1 MFRLHRPAR
10 SSSEPEL
17 PLLNRRAASPER
29 EVPRGWQWPSRHA
42 LRARGTTGRSYL
54 LPALVVPSILLGLA
68 IAACVL
74 LVAIR
79 PRLTD
84 ALPPALRGSRP
95 GAQHGG
101 HPGLPAAATAAAVLQ
116 MSRQAGLLSG
126 GASEEGTSNSALAVA
141 AAALAS
147 LTSADRAASGNA
159 TDGDVDDSD
168 GEWAAFDESYYW
180 TPQTASSWAALRSAA
195 LAADATAAPAP
206 ASVDQAFRR
215 DAIAFCFL
223 TRGPLPL
230 APLWH
235 RFFAGAED
243 ASQYRIH
250 VHAAPGFQL
259 NASTVDSPLFYGTH
273 IDASVPV
280 EWGQMSVVD
289 AERRLFATA
298 LADPAVGWVVLLSE
312 SCVPLRPFGYVRRYL
327 LSSDKSFLDSFMD
340 VQGRYNP
347 AMAPVVPPAAW
358 RKGTQWAAL
367 RREHALA
374 IVADDAVFGAM
385 VAHCRT
391 WTSPDG
397 AYAQFCAGDEH
408 YKQTL
413 LVLLG
418 REWETAH
425 RPVTF
430 ANWWPINRSHPKLY
444 VVQEVDAQLLEDL
457 RTRREL
463 WRPLEGEHL
472 RCGTFGNA
480 TAADLRPCWL
490 FARKF
495 TQRAGLRMLEEHAQ
509 LLGFRC
515 DVST

>member
-29 EVPRGWQWPSRHA
+29 EPARGWPWPARHV
-42 LRARGTTGRSYL
+42 LRARGAAGRSLLLPVLVVPGVLWGLAVTACVVLIVSRPHMTDL
-54 LPALVVPSILLGLA
+54 LPA
-68 IAACVL
+68 
-74 LVAIR
+74 
-79 PRLTD
+79 
-84 ALPPALRGSRP
+84 ALRGSRSV
-95 GAQHGG
+95 AQHGG
-101 HPGLPAAATAAAVLQ
+101 QPGLPAAATAAAVLQ

-126 GASEEGTSNSALAVA
+126 GTSEEGTQNSALAVA

-147 LTSADRAASGNA
+147 LSSADPTAAGGEL
-159 TDGDVDDSD
+159 DGDEGGGWTAFEE
-168 GEWAAFDESYYW
+168 GESYW
-180 TPQTASSWAALRSAA
+180 TPEMFASWAALRSAA

-206 ASVDQAFRR
+206 ARSVEAVPELRR
-215 DAIAFCFL
+215 DVIAFCFL

-235 RFFAGAED
+235 RFLAGAED
-243 ASQYRIH
+243 AGQYRIH

-273 IDASVPV
+273 VSASVPV

-298 LADPAVGWVVLLSE
+298 LADPQVGWVVLLSE
-312 SCVPLRPFGYVRRYL
+312 SCVPLRPFPYVRTYL
-327 LSSDKSFLDSFMD
+327 LGSDVSFLDSFMD

-347 AMAPVVPPAAW
+347 RMAPVIPPAAW

-374 IVADDAVFGAM
+374 IVRDEAVFAAM
-385 VAHCRT
+385 LAHCRT

-413 LVLLG
+413 MVLLG
-418 REWETAH
+418 REAETAH

-430 ANWWPINRSHPKLY
+430 ANWWPINRSHPKQY

-509 LLGFRC
+509 LLGF
-515 DVST
+515 

>member
-17 PLLNRRAASPER
+17 PLLNRSAASPER
-29 EVPRGWQWPSRHA
+29 ELAGGWPWPARHV
-42 LRARGTTGRSYL
+42 LRARGTAGRSLL
-54 LPALVVPSILLGLA
+54 LPALVVPGVLWGLA
-68 IAACVL
+68 VTAGVVLIASRPL
-74 LVAIR
+74 LTTAM
-79 PRLTD
+79 P
-84 ALPPALRGSRP
+84 AALRTSRS
-95 GAQHGG
+95 GAQPGG
-101 HPGLPAAATAAAVLQ
+101 QPSLSAAANAAAMLQ

-126 GASEEGTSNSALAVA
+126 TSEEGTANSALAVA

-147 LTSADRAASGNA
+147 LASADPTAAGGEL
-159 TDGDVDDSD
+159 DGDD
-168 GEWAAFDESYYW
+168 GGDRTAFSEAEPYW
-180 TPQTASSWAALRSAA
+180 TAEKAASWAALRSAA
-195 LAADATAAPAP
+195 LAADVTEAPAP
-206 ASVDQAFRR
+206 TRSGEAGPEVRR
-215 DAIAFCFL
+215 HAIAFCFL

-230 APLWH
+230 APVWH

-243 ASQYRIH
+243 AAQYRIH

-259 NASTVDSPLFYGTH
+259 NASTVDSPLFHGTH
-273 IDASVPV
+273 INASVSV

-312 SCVPLRPFGYVRRYL
+312 SCVPLRPFPYVRSYL
-327 LSSDKSFLDSFMD
+327 LGSRVSFLDSFMD

-347 AMAPVVPPAAW
+347 RMAPAIPPAAW

-374 IVADDAVFGAM
+374 IVADEAVFAAM
-385 VAHCRT
+385 LAHCRT

-418 REWETAH
+418 RELETAH

-430 ANWWPINRSHPKLY
+430 ANWWPINRSHPKQY

-509 LLGFRC
+509 LLGF
-515 DVST
+515 